1 LRYIERLQWPAVEA
15 EPVIENERSQKDGQL
30 FHLMVQQHLL
40 GIPVEKLT
48 RLAVS
53 PNLEL
58 WWQNYLAHPIE
69 AIESYTKYTELTLST
84 PLGEDHRLLAK
95 YDLVAVKPGSE
106 ALIVDWKTNAKRPRD
121 ERMAARWQTRVYRA
135 LLVQAGA
142 HLNGGVAW
150 LPEQVRMMY
159 WYATH
164 PSEPA
169 IFVYSSAQC
178 KRDQDALLLLRDEI
192 AVAAE
197 FPKIDDEQRCSFC
210 VYRSFCERGIAAG
223 LADELESE
231 LDQAEINLEQIQEIA
246 F

>member
-1 LRYIERLQWPAVEA
+1 MTLPSPFTFSQSSLQDYSDCPRRFYLRYIDRLQWPAVEA

-30 FHLMVQQHLL
+30 FHRMVQQHLL
-40 GIPVEKLT
+40 GIPVDKLT

-58 WWQNYLAHPIE
+58 WWQNYLAHPIQ

-135 LLVQAGA
+135 LLVQAGT

-159 WYATH
+159 WYAAH

-169 IFVYSSAQC
+169 IFVYSSAQF
-178 KRDQDALLLLRDEI
+178 KRDQDASAPVAERD
-192 AVAAE
+192 
-197 FPKIDDEQRCSFC
+197 R
-210 VYRSFCERGIAAG
+210 RG
-223 LADELESE
+223 D
-231 LDQAEINLEQIQEIA
+231 
-246 F
+246 